1 MVNGSLLLHDL
12 LMINHLGLLKRMV
25 LILDG
30 FNLFILKSSL
40 SVTLSIESRVSLKQL
55 IGTFKLNRSGWGL
68 VHSVNRDLRQV
79 QIREG
84 SLNLIEALVEAV
96 SIITAE
102 LAKEVVGVTKIRF
115 SVLFGLKNLLL

>member
-1 MVNGSLLLHDL
+1 
-12 LMINHLGLLKRMV
+12 MINHLGLLKRMV

-55 IGTFKLNRSGWGL
+55 ICTFKLNRSGWDL

-96 SIITAE
+96 NIITAE
-102 LAKEVVGVTKIRF
+102 LAKEVVRVTKIRF
-115 SVLFGLKNLLL
+115 SILFSLKNLLP